1 MTKKACAYIRV
12 SDERQDE
19 YSPDSQ
25 RKRITAFAQQHEMML
40 CPEDFFYDDGISAKK
55 AENRTAFQRMIARAR
70 QADHPYDVILVWKFS
85 RFARNQEESIVYKNL
100 LRKIGV
106 EVISVSE
113 PLTDDPFGALIE
125 RIIEWMDEYYLIN
138 LSAEVRRGM
147 AEKAGRGEAMGRAV
161 FGYDRTTK
169 SYAPNADAPR
179 VQWLFRSFC
188 NGATAAEL
196 AEELASSGVRTGRGT
211 IPTARWVR
219 YLLQNPVY
227 TGQVRWRS
235 PDGTVTASQAHPL
248 IVSAELFEA
257 VQARLAQESRRRS
270 AIPDAPD
277 LFNGLVYC
285 SACGGPLVRAGANPP
300 ILQCGRYARGQCNV
314 SHSISRRKLE
324 RAVLDGLRPVLEPI
338 MIDTAEN
345 APLHW
350 QKRLRQIEH
359 RLRRAAE
366 AYRNGVDTLAEY
378 QAVKTQLEAER
389 ATCCA
394 RMASDGTTPENLW
407 AQLQEE
413 RLPMM
418 YRRMLLQAVVDRMV
432 YHRREERLDIYLR

>member
-25 RKRITAFAQQHEMML
+25 RKRIIAFAQQHGMLL
-40 CPEDFFYDDGISAKK
+40 CPEDFYYDDGISAKK
-55 AENRTAFQRMIARAR
+55 AENRTSFQRMIARAR
-70 QADHPYDVILVWKFS
+70 QADHPYDAILVWKFS

-147 AEKAGRGEAMGRAV
+147 AEKAGRGEAMGQAV
-161 FGYDRTTK
+161 FGYDRTEK
-169 SYAPNADAPR
+169 SYVPNADAPR
-179 VQWLFRSFC
+179 AEWLFRSFC
-188 NGATAAEL
+188 AGATAAEL
-196 AEELASSGVRTGRGT
+196 AEELAASGVRTARDGM
-211 IPTARWVR
+211 PTARWVR
-219 YLLQNPVY
+219 YLLQNPIY

-235 PDGTVTASQAHPL
+235 PDGTVTAVQAHPA
-248 IVSAELFEA
+248 VVTAELFEA
-257 VQARLAQESRRRS
+257 VQRQLAQNTRRRTDRG
-270 AIPDAPD
+270 DAPD
-277 LFNGLVYC
+277 LFSGLVYC

-300 ILQCGRYARGQCNV
+300 VLQCGRYARGQCAI

-324 RAVLDGLRPVLEPI
+324 QAALDSLRPVLEPI
-338 MIDTAEN
+338 TIDTAEKT
-345 APLHW
+345 AFYR

-378 QAVKTQLEAER
+378 QAVKTQLATER
-389 ATCCA
+389 TACRTRMNAADGA
-394 RMASDGTTPENLW
+394 RNLW
-407 AQLQEE
+407 GQLQDE
-413 RLPMM
+413 RLPVM
-418 YRRMLLQAVVDRMV
+418 YRRMLLQAVVERMV
-432 YHRREERLDIYLR
+432 YHRRGERLDIYLR